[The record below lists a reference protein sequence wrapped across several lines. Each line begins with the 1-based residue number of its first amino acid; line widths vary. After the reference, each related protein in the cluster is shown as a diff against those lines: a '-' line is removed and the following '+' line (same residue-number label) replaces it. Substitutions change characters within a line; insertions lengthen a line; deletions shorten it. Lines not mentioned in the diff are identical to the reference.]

1 MLLKNIELPKYSL
14 GEELVSSIS
23 HGIGSLLSVAA
34 LVVGVVFAA
43 LYGDAWCVVNMAV
56 YGAMLVI
63 LYTMSTIYHGLR
75 PNNGKR
81 VFRIIDH
88 CSVFLLIAGTYTP
101 LTLISLRGLV
111 GWILFGVVWTAAI
124 LGIVLNAVNINKYKV
139 FSMIC
144 YIAMGWVIIF
154 AFKPL
159 MDAMAPAG
167 IWLLLGGGFFY
178 TVGAILYGIGKKKK
192 YVHSVWHFFVLAGS
206 ILHYFSILLYVV
218 PQAT

>member
-1 MLLKNIELPKYSL
+1 MSLKNIELPKYTL
-14 GEELVSSIS
+14 GEELVSAIS
-23 HGIGSLLSVAA
+23 HGIGSLLSIAA

-43 LYGDAWCVVNMAV
+43 LYGDAWCIVSMTL

-101 LTLISLRGLV
+101 LTLVSLHGV
-111 GWILFGVVWTAAI
+111 IGWTLFGVVWAAAI
-124 LGIVLNAVNINKYKV
+124 VGIVLNAVNINKYKV
-139 FSMIC
+139 FSLVC
-144 YIAMGWVIIF
+144 YIAMGWVILF

-159 MDAMAPAG
+159 MDRMAPTG
-167 IWLLLGGGFFY
+167 IWLLLSGGIFY
-178 TVGAILYGIGKKKK
+178 TIGAVLYAVGKKKK

-206 ILHYFSILLYVV
+206 ILHYFSILLYVI
-218 PQAT
+218 PRA

>member
-1 MLLKNIELPKYSL
+1 MSLKNIELPKYTL
-14 GEELVSSIS
+14 GEELVSAIS
-23 HGIGSLLSVAA
+23 HGIGSLLSIAA

-43 LYGDAWCVVNMAV
+43 LYGDAWCIVSMAL

-101 LTLISLRGLV
+101 LTLVSLRGV
-111 GWILFGVVWTAAI
+111 IGWTLFGVVWAAAI
-124 LGIVLNAVNINKYKV
+124 VGIVLNAVNINKYKV
-139 FSMIC
+139 FSLVC
-144 YIAMGWVIIF
+144 YIAMGWVILF

-159 MDAMAPAG
+159 MDRMAPTG
-167 IWLLLGGGFFY
+167 IWLLLSGGIFY
-178 TVGAILYGIGKKKK
+178 TIGAVLYAVGKKKK

-206 ILHYFSILLYVV
+206 ILHYFSILLYVI
-218 PQAT
+218 PGA

>member
-1 MLLKNIELPKYSL
+1 MSLKNIELPKYTL
-14 GEELVSSIS
+14 GEELVSAIS
-23 HGIGSLLSVAA
+23 HGIGSLLSIAA
-34 LVVGVVFAA
+34 LVVGIVFAA
-43 LYGDAWCVVNMAV
+43 LYGDAWCIVSMTL

-101 LTLISLRGLV
+101 LTLVSLRGV
-111 GWILFGVVWTAAI
+111 IGWTLFGVVWAAAI
-124 LGIVLNAVNINKYKV
+124 VGIVLNAVNINKYKV
-139 FSMIC
+139 FSLVC
-144 YIAMGWVIIF
+144 YIAMGWVILF

-159 MDAMAPAG
+159 MDRMAPTG
-167 IWLLLGGGFFY
+167 IWLLLSGGIFY
-178 TVGAILYGIGKKKK
+178 TIGAVLYALGKKKK

-206 ILHYFSILLYVV
+206 ILHYFSILLYVI
-218 PQAT
+218 PGA